1 MPAPCC
7 EFHLSR
13 KTSGDCYANGY
24 GGGTCAGEKGKKM
37 VMFGSLWVRGVV
49 ARGGKK
55 KRVEGTDWG
64 REKGERKQSKERR
77 NKNGGWEETN
87 KDGVNVD
94 GRVWQDAAW
103 NVCLQELSQRSTLG
117 NKSEFSLCACVC
129 VHMHAYRH
137 HARVAFKW
145 KVFVCFCIICPHLS
159 VYLSVAA
166 KRQKRHT
173 HTQPMD

>member
-1 MPAPCC
+1 MQMAMVVG
-7 EFHLSR
+7 LVQ
-13 KTSGDCYANGY
+13 
-24 GGGTCAGEKGKKM
+24 EKREKKWWCLYPYEC
-37 VMFGSLWVRGVV
+37 VGWR
-49 ARGGKK
+49 REEKKK
-55 KRVEGTDWG
+55 KRVERTDWG
-64 REKGERKQSKERR
+64 REKGGRKQSKERR

-94 GRVWQDAAW
+94 GRVWQDAAL
-103 NVCLQELSQRSTLG
+103 NVCLQELSQRSTLC

-173 HTQPMD
+173 HTHTTYGKD